1 MGNFLIILSG
11 SIMMLVWFFISF
23 FSSIGSSS
31 RDYWSEK
38 QFAILRWICVG
49 IGSLFLISI
58 ILVCLFSKDR
68 FSDKTIRIMVIL
80 LITEFLSMGI
90 FSQIVC
96 FIAWRKKN
104 QILKDN
110 IKELLSEKRDVVDK
124 SKLLKQCLIE
134 NRFHF
139 TEKQVERCFKKVS
152 QEYNNNSTR
161 QDKISNE

>member
-1 MGNFLIILSG
+1 M
-11 SIMMLVWFFISF
+11 
-23 FSSIGSSS
+23 
-31 RDYWSEK
+31 
-38 QFAILRWICVG
+38 
-49 IGSLFLISI
+49 FLISI

-80 LITEFLSMGI
+80 LITELFSMGI
-90 FSQIVC
+90 FNQIVH

>member
-1 MGNFLIILSG
+1 MGFHSAMGLS
-11 SIMMLVWFFISF
+11 L
-23 FSSIGSSS
+23 
-31 RDYWSEK
+31 DYWSEK

-80 LITEFLSMGI
+80 LITELFSMGI
-90 FSQIVC
+90 FNQIVH

>member
-1 MGNFLIILSG
+1 MGAFFVILGLSVWVIILC
-11 SIMMLVWFFISF
+11 FIGFHSAMGL
-23 FSSIGSSS
+23 SL
-31 RDYWSEK
+31 DYWSEK
-38 QFAILRWICVG
+38 QYTILRWICVG
-49 IGSLFLISI
+49 IGLLFLISI
-58 ILVCLFSKDR
+58 ILFCLFSKDR
-68 FSDKTIRIMVIL
+68 FSDKTIRIMIVL
-80 LITEFLSMGI
+80 LVTEFLSMGM
-90 FSQIVC
+90 FSQIVH
-96 FIAWRKKN
+96 FVAWRKKN